1 MKNKLIIIMAITLL
15 QLTVTA
21 QNCNIGNQTKTS
33 SFKSPDVSLG
43 SDVIAGIK
51 RNLPK
56 ESTLTSIN
64 MIGNNTQSKFKMA
77 VYTDSNGKPSKLM
90 AQSQLGTVG
99 LGVVSLPVTRTLLPA
114 GDYWIVA
121 IYQQNNLS
129 QRHTDLNLTASNNTY
144 TGVQH
149 SFNSAF
155 PSTLTGANTYKGLDY
170 LYFLSLD
177 CGNTLSAKSFE
188 SNNDI
193 TIHPNPSSSFITIT
207 GNLSEKK
214 YSILNALGSIVQ
226 QGTLTDNATIDIQ
239 RLSKGVYF
247 IRLEKTKAIRFLK
260 N

>member
-1 MKNKLIIIMAITLL
+1 MKNKLTVIIAIMLL

-33 SFKSPDVSLG
+33 SFNSPDVSLG

-77 VYTDSNGKPSKLM
+77 VYSDSNGKPSKLM
-90 AQSQLGTVG
+90 AQSQIGTVG

-149 SFNSAF
+149 SFNRAF

-170 LYFLSLD
+170 LDFLSLD

-239 RLSKGVYF
+239 RVSKGVYF